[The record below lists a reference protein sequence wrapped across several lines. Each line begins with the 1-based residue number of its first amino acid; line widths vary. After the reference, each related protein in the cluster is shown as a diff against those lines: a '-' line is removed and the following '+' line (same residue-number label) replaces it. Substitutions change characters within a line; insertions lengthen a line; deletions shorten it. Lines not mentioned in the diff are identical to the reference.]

1 MKTIYLFCFFAFF
14 CQNSRANV
22 HIVTVSNNQFTPA
35 NLPNVIVG
43 DIVSF
48 SFLGGGLHNVNS
60 SSVNNGVPGGTYSI
74 YSGAPAS
81 YSRKYDYLVTKAG
94 HYSYV
99 CDIHG
104 DAATFT
110 GMVGQFTATAALV
123 IPILNFIIGND
134 KTNKPYLSWKTESD
148 TSLNHFVIKA
158 SEDGIHY
165 VEIGQKIANENSQNG
180 NYYSFVDERNIT
192 PFRYMYYLIVAIDNR
207 LQESYSEV
215 KMYKNAIAKVGII
228 NSISPNPVNSTSQI
242 MVQFNAEKNSQLN
255 AVVYNS
261 LGERVEQSKMSAF
274 EGINNGHISLH
285 RLPAGNYKIKFTLA
299 GAVEVRN
306 IMVK

>member
-1 MKTIYLFCFFAFF
+1 MKTIYLFCFIVFF
-14 CQNSRANV
+14 CQYSRANI

-35 NLPNVIVG
+35 NLPNVVVG

-60 SSVNNGVPGGTYSI
+60 SSVINGVPPGTFSI
-74 YSGAPAS
+74 YSGVPAS
-81 YSRKYDYLVTKAG
+81 SSRTYDYLVTKPGLYA
-94 HYSYV
+94 YI

-110 GMVGQFTATAALV
+110 GMVGRFTATSALL
-123 IPILNFIIGND
+123 IPILNFIIGTD
-134 KTNKPYLSWKTESD
+134 ITNKPYLSWKTEGNIN
-148 TSLNHFVIKA
+148 LNHFVVKA

-165 VEIGQKIANENSQNG
+165 AEIGQKNANENNQNN
-180 NYYSFVDERNIT
+180 NYYSFIDERNIT
-192 PFRYMYYLIVAIDNR
+192 PFRYLYYLVVAIDNS

-215 KMYKNAIAKVGII
+215 KMYKNAIAKAGII

-242 MVQFNAEKNSQLN
+242 MIQFNAEKKSQLN
-255 AVVYNS
+255 AAVYNS
-261 LGERVEQSKMSAF
+261 LGERVAQSKMSAF
-274 EGINNGHISLH
+274 EGINNGHITLN

-299 GAVEVRN
+299 GAVEVRT